1 MELILTSGSH
11 RKALML
17 CACHSFAGCVLHA
30 GGVLRDAAIQNQSA
44 ASMREILSSKVVAI
58 QQMQTCLWAACTRET
73 VLFSSTAALLG
84 PPGQANYAAA
94 NAAMNAWSQ
103 SQQASGAIPGIIIVF
118 NSIQPHSL
126 L

>member
-1 MELILTSGSH
+1 
-11 RKALML
+11 ML
-17 CACHSFAGCVLHA
+17 CACYSSAGCVLHA

-44 ASMREILSSKVVAI
+44 ASIREVLSSKVVAM
-58 QQMQTCLWAACTRET
+58 QRMQTCLWAACTTET

-103 SQQASGAIPGIIIVF
+103 SQQASGAIPGIKIAF
-118 NSIQPHSL
+118 SSIQPPLFVEILHQ
-126 L
+126 